1 MSASKSIH
9 PDEKFKADKVG
20 NRMFKVFA
28 GVGVVLLALSIALSF
43 AKDDHWRRFMHA
55 YMIGWSFVFS
65 IAIGALLFILVH
77 HIARAKYGI
86 VLRRLAEFM
95 VSTFPFLFVLGLVM
109 IIPTL
114 AGYKGLY
121 FFTDAGLHKD
131 THPLFHHMHHK
142 LGWLSPAFFAARYVF
157 YFAVFIGISRYFVKT
172 SREMDSAPDAAAAAK
187 LADRMRVVS
196 GPSIVAYALT
206 LMFAVTDFF
215 MTMQPT
221 WYSTIYSVNYFAG
234 GMLAAYC
241 VMALLGRALQRQG
254 KLVHSITVEHY
265 HDIGK
270 YMFGWTFFWIY
281 TAFSQFMLQWYGNMP
296 EETVFYNYRMFSDW
310 KWITIALL
318 LGHWAFPYVS
328 LVTRWSKRI
337 LPILMFLAVWQLAFH
352 WLDLYWNIMPN
363 YQWMPFSDSNALNMG
378 PLWGDPAKHSIG
390 FSLMDITTWLA
401 LVALFLAAVGKS
413 MKGNLMPIKDPK
425 LGECLAFENY

>member
-1 MSASKSIH
+1 MSASTSIH
-9 PDEKFKADKVG
+9 PDEKYKADKVG
-20 NRMFKVFA
+20 NRMFKIFA
-28 GVGVVLLALSIALSF
+28 AVGVVLLAISLVLGA
-43 AKDDHWRRFMHA
+43 AKGDTFRRFFHA

-65 IAIGALLFILVH
+65 IAIGALFFILVH
-77 HIARAKYGI
+77 HISRAKYGI

-95 VSTFPFLFVLGLVM
+95 VAQFPLLFVLGLGL
-109 IIPTL
+109 IIPVL
-114 AGYKGLY
+114 AGYKHLY
-121 FFTDAGLHKD
+121 FWTEPQLHNES
-131 THPLFHHMHHK
+131 HPLWHHMHHK

-157 YFAVFIGISRYFVKT
+157 YFAVFIGIARYFVKT
-172 SREMDSAPDAAAAAK
+172 SKAMDTAPDAETAARM
-187 LADRMRVVS
+187 ADRMRVVS

-241 VMALLGRALQRQG
+241 TMALLARALQRQG
-254 KLVHSITVEHY
+254 KLVHSVTVEHY
-265 HDIGK
+265 HDVGK

-296 EETVFYNYRMFSDW
+296 EETLFYNYRMFSPQW
-310 KWITIALL
+310 MWVTVALL
-318 LGHWAFPYVS
+318 IGHWAFPYVA

-337 LPILMFLAVWQLAFH
+337 LPLLMFLAVWQLAFH

-363 YQWMPFSDSNALNMG
+363 AQWTVANGVQWG
-378 PLWGDPAKHSIG
+378 PLAGDPALHKIG
-390 FSLMDITTWLA
+390 FNLVDVTLWLTM
-401 LVALFLAAVGKS
+401 VALFLAGVGKA
-413 MKGNLMPIKDPK
+413 MKGNLMPVKDPK